1 MTKKSR
7 KNITFSVSDLPPHI
21 LALNP
26 LLKNCG
32 GIAQT
37 PTKTPAG
44 REKTADGY
52 VDMGGGVKSPTTQLN
67 AVQKMERRMTKT
79 EARFYGH
86 LQSEYANEK
95 HLVIPQPTRFFRFD
109 NGDTYT
115 PDFIVICDI
124 GIVVYEVKGGYKG
137 AGCEQ
142 GYERYY
148 RAKEKFESQD
158 LRITFF
164 LVTWNRKTYHWDY
177 EN

>member
-1 MTKKSR
+1 MKKSR
-7 KNITFSVSDLPPHI
+7 KNITFAVSDLPPHI

-26 LLKNCG
+26 SLKNCG

-37 PTKTPAG
+37 PTETPTG
-44 REKTADGY
+44 REKTSRGY
-52 VDMGGGVKSPTTQLN
+52 VDMGNDEKSPTTPLN

-86 LQSEYANEK
+86 LQSEHANEK
-95 HLVIPQPTRFFRFD
+95 HLIVPQPTRFFRFG

-137 AGCEQ
+137 AGYEQ

-148 RAKEKFESQD
+148 RAKEKFESSE

-164 LVTWNRKTYHWDY
+164 LVTWNRKTYQWDY

>member
-7 KNITFSVSDLPPHI
+7 KNITFAVSDLPPHI

-26 LLKNCG
+26 ALKNCG
-32 GIAQT
+32 GIAKT
-37 PTKTPAG
+37 PTETPIG
-44 REKTADGY
+44 REKTARGCN
-52 VDMGGGVKSPTTQLN
+52 DMGNGVKSPTTQLN

-86 LQSEYANEK
+86 LQSEYTNEK
-95 HLVIPQPTRFFRFD
+95 HLIVPQPTRFFRFD

-148 RAKEKFESQD
+148 RAKEKFESSE

-164 LVTWNRKTYHWDY
+164 LVTWNRKTYQWDY

>member
-1 MTKKSR
+1 MKKSR
-7 KNITFSVSDLPPHI
+7 KNITFSASDLPPHI
-21 LALNP
+21 LELNP
-26 LLKNCG
+26 QLKNCG

-37 PTKTPAG
+37 PTETPIG
-44 REKTADGY
+44 RETTPNGY
-52 VDMGGGVKSPTTQLN
+52 VDMGSGKKSPTTQLN

-86 LQSEYANEK
+86 LQGEYSNEK
-95 HLVIPQPTRFFRFD
+95 HIIVPQPTRFFRFD

-137 AGCEQ
+137 AGYEQ

-148 RAKEKFESQD
+148 RAKEKFESSE

-164 LVTWNRKTYHWDY
+164 LVTWNRKTYQWDY